1 MKSSSQK
8 KIENIKTWI
17 RLGFSLPNHAEIKVR
32 ESDGAAVADRKT
44 IIEILLDHGD
54 PRQFEIDVPL
64 ESVSRR
70 HVYKLIEQEVETRG
84 EKRSVMGKVIR
95 FFAWW
100 FGFSSLYA
108 TFAVCP
114 FCGQLGCPVGMGS
127 AGFVGGFFALLMQD
141 WKNMIGYLRTRFS
154 RVSKA

>member
-1 MKSSSQK
+1 MKSLTEK
-8 KIENIKTWI
+8 KIDDIKTWI
-17 RLGFSLPNHAEIKVR
+17 RLGFSLHNHDEITVR
-32 ESDGAAVADRKT
+32 EIDGENPGLRKT
-44 IIEILLDHGD
+44 VIEILHDQGET
-54 PRQFEIDVPL
+54 RQFEIDCPI
-64 ESVSRR
+64 ESVTRR
-70 HVYKLIEQEVETRG
+70 HVYKLIEQEVEARG

-114 FCGQLGCPVGMGS
+114 FCGQLGCPIGMGS

-141 WKNMIGYLRTRFS
+141 WKTMVGFLRARFS
-154 RVSKA
+154 RIGKA